1 MPGYPGNGQA
11 KLLNTNA
18 QVMLWSNE
26 TIGGEKASIAVELSR
41 PTSMYYPWG
50 ASFELWFSGDPGA
63 FEVDIQTADVDA
75 DSHYCTINS
84 WINDASLNA
93 NFVGRIELPNFW
105 ARYVRAYVESLTN
118 NVTVSLLVTR

>member
-11 KLLNTNA
+11 KLLNTNT

-105 ARYVRAYVESLTN
+105 ARYVRAYVKSLTN